1 MMKKATW
8 GLCALALCLGGA
20 LPSASMAADKSKIL
34 VIYPYLGDQSFVRMH
49 QASEAE
55 AKKFPEVQID
65 IVAGPDRTNANYF
78 ITAIEKAMTE
88 GYNVIAINHGGA
100 AAQLYP
106 ALKKAE
112 AEGIKVVGFDTGL
125 PELKGHASDVL
136 YDIPG
141 ASGKAGELFAGIVP
155 DGAKIGIIRCLLGN
169 PDTDAFI
176 NGFKKATEGK
186 KYNVV
191 MDADAKCDPASAR
204 TITENMLTSTPDL
217 AGIFNVFDVS
227 AQGSLQALKAAGSSV
242 PLGSIGG
249 QLYGA
254 EAVAEGGNWKYT
266 VPYPFEAIGTIAVD
280 TAVKVAKSEPVD
292 AITVVPVATPLTQDN
307 AKAYADELKAK
318 LAAK

>member
-1 MMKKATW
+1 MHLNLKSRIMLGLAATMF
-8 GLCALALCLGGA
+8 CSVAH
-20 LPSASMAADKSKIL
+20 AAEKPKIL

-49 QASEAE
+49 KASEVE
-55 AKKFPEVQID
+55 AKKFPDVTID

-88 GYNVIAINHGGA
+88 NYNVIAINHGGA

-112 AEGIKVVGFDTGL
+112 AAGIKVVGFDTGL

-176 NGFKKATEGK
+176 KGFKKATESK

-191 MDADAKCDPASAR
+191 TDADAKCDPAAAR
-204 TITENMLTSTPDL
+204 TITENMLTATPDL

-227 AQGSLQALKAAGSSV
+227 AQGSLQALKATGSKV

-254 EAVAEGGNWKYT
+254 EAVAAGGNWKYT
-266 VPYPFEAIGTIAVD
+266 VPYPFEAIGATAVD
-280 TAVKVAKSEPVD
+280 TAVKVAKKESVD
-292 AITVVPVATPLTQDN
+292 AITVVPVATPVTPDN
-307 AKAYADELKAK
+307 AKAYVDELKAK
-318 LAAK
+318 LAK

>member
-8 GLCALALCLGGA
+8 GFCALALCLGGA
-20 LPSASMAADKSKIL
+20 MPSASMAADKPKIL

-49 QASEAE
+49 QASETE
-55 AKKFPEVQID
+55 ARKFPEVQID

-176 NGFKKATEGK
+176 NGFKKATEDK

-227 AQGSLQALKAAGSSV
+227 AQGSLQALKAAGSNV

-280 TAVKVAKSEPVD
+280 TAVKVAKNEPVD
-292 AITVVPVATPLTQDN
+292 SITVVPVATPLTQDN
-307 AKAYADELKAK
+307 AKGYADELKAK

>member
-20 LPSASMAADKSKIL
+20 LPTASMAADKSKIL

-280 TAVKVAKSEPVD
+280 TAVKVAKGEPVD

>member
-1 MMKKATW
+1 MARKSTW
-8 GLCALALCLGGA
+8 GLCTLALCLGSV
-20 LPSASMAADKSKIL
+20 LPAVSAAADKPKVL

-49 QASEAE
+49 QASETE
-55 AKKFPEVQID
+55 AKKFPDVQID

-176 NGFKKATEGK
+176 NGFKKATADK
-186 KYNVV
+186 KYDVV

-254 EAVAEGGNWKYT
+254 EAVAAGGNWKYT
-266 VPYPFEAIGTIAVD
+266 VPYPFEAIGATAVD
-280 TAVKVAKSEPVD
+280 TAVKVAKNEPVD
-292 AITVVPVATPLTQDN
+292 AVTVVPVATPLTPDN
-307 AKAYADELKAK
+307 AKAYVDELKAK

>member
-1 MMKKATW
+1 MKLTVKAGILL
-8 GLCALALCLGGA
+8 GLA
-20 LPSASMAADKSKIL
+20 ASMLSTTAYAADKPKVL

-49 QASEAE
+49 KASETE
-55 AKKFPEVQID
+55 AKKFPDVQID

-88 GYNVIAINHGGA
+88 NYNVIAINHGGA

-112 AEGIKVVGFDTGL
+112 AQGIKVVGFDTGL

-141 ASGKAGELFAGIVP
+141 ASGKAGELFAQIVP
-155 DGAKIGIIRCLLGN
+155 EGAKIGIIRCLLGN

-176 NGFKKATEGK
+176 NGFKKATESK

-204 TITENMLTSTPDL
+204 TITENMLTSSPDL
-217 AGIFNVFDVS
+217 GGIFNVFDVS
-227 AQGSLQALKAAGSSV
+227 AQGSLQALKSSGSKV

-254 EAVAEGGNWKYT
+254 EAVASDGNWKYT
-266 VPYPFEAIGTIAVD
+266 VPYPFEAIGSTAID
-280 TAVKVAKSEPVD
+280 TAVKVAKNEAVEPV
-292 AITVVPVATPLTQDN
+292 TVVPVATPLTKDN
-307 AKAYADELKAK
+307 AEAYVKDLKAK

>member
-280 TAVKVAKSEPVD
+280 TAVKVAKGEPVD

>member
-1 MMKKATW
+1 MAKKVLW
-8 GLCALALCLGGA
+8 GLYSLALFLA
-20 LPSASMAADKSKIL
+20 SAVSWAAAAADKPKIL

-49 QASEAE
+49 KASEAE
-55 AKKFPEVQID
+55 AKKFPDVQID

-88 GYNVIAINHGGA
+88 DYNVIAINHGGA

-112 AEGIKVVGFDTGL
+112 AAGIKVVGFDTGL
-125 PELKGHASDVL
+125 PELKNHASDVL

-155 DGAKIGIIRCLLGN
+155 EGAKIGIIRCLLGN

-176 NGFKKATEGK
+176 NGFKKATASK
-186 KYNVV
+186 KYKVV
-191 MDADAKCDPASAR
+191 MDADAKCDPANAR

-227 AQGSLQALKAAGSSV
+227 AQGSLHALKAAGSSV

-254 EAVAEGGNWKYT
+254 EAVATGGNWKFT

-280 TAVKVAKSEPVD
+280 TAVKVAKNEPVD
-292 AITVVPVATPLTQDN
+292 PITVVPVAVPLTSEN
-307 AKAYADELKAK
+307 ARAYADALKAK

>member
-1 MMKKATW
+1 MKRNLKSRV
-8 GLCALALCLGGA
+8 LLGMA
-20 LPSASMAADKSKIL
+20 ASMFAMAAHAADKPKIL
-34 VIYPYLGDQSFVRMH
+34 MIYPYLGDQSFVRMH
-49 QASEAE
+49 KASEIE
-55 AKKFPEVQID
+55 AQKFNDVQID

-88 GYNVIAINHGGA
+88 NYSVIAINHGGA

-106 ALKKAE
+106 ALRKAE
-112 AEGIKVVGFDTGL
+112 AQGIKVVGFDTGL

-155 DGAKIGIIRCLLGN
+155 EGAKIGIIRCLLGN

-176 NGFKKATEGK
+176 NGFKEATATK
-186 KYNVV
+186 NYNIV

-204 TITENMLTSTPDL
+204 TITENMLTSSPDL

-227 AQGSLQALKAAGSSV
+227 AQGSMQALKSMDSKV
-242 PLGSIGG
+242 PMGSIGG

-254 EAVAEGGNWKYT
+254 EAVASGGNWKFT
-266 VPYPFEAIGTIAVD
+266 VPYPFEAIGAIAVD
-280 TAVKVAKSEPVD
+280 TAVKVAKNETVDPVT
-292 AITVVPVATPLTQDN
+292 IVPVATALTSEN
-307 AKAYADELKAK
+307 AAAYVEDLKAR

>member
-1 MMKKATW
+1 MKKAIW
-8 GLCALALCLGGA
+8 GFCALTLCLGGA
-20 LPSASMAADKSKIL
+20 LPSASMAADKPKIL

-49 QASEAE
+49 QASENE

-112 AEGIKVVGFDTGL
+112 ADGIKVVGFDTGL

-141 ASGKAGELFAGIVP
+141 ASGKAGELFGGIVP

-176 NGFKKATEGK
+176 NGFKKATEDK

-266 VPYPFEAIGTIAVD
+266 VPYPFEAIGAIAVD
-280 TAVKVAKSEPVD
+280 TAVKVAKNEPVD
-292 AITVVPVATPLTQDN
+292 PITVVPVATPLTQDN

>member
-8 GLCALALCLGGA
+8 GLCALALCLSGA
-20 LPSASMAADKSKIL
+20 LPSASMAADKAKIL

>member
-1 MMKKATW
+1 MKQSLKARI
-8 GLCALALCLGGA
+8 LLGVA
-20 LPSASMAADKSKIL
+20 ASMLGFAAHAADKPKVL

-49 QASEAE
+49 KASEVE
-55 AKKFPEVQID
+55 AQKFPDVQID

-78 ITAIEKAMTE
+78 ITAIEKAVTE
-88 GYNVIAINHGGA
+88 NYNVIAINHGGA

-112 AEGIKVVGFDTGL
+112 AQGVKVVGFDTGL

-176 NGFKKATEGK
+176 NGFKKATAGK
-186 KYNVV
+186 NYNVV

-204 TITENMLTSTPDL
+204 TITENMLTSSPDL

-227 AQGSLQALKAAGSSV
+227 AQGSMQALKATGSKV
-242 PLGSIGG
+242 PMGSIGG

-254 EAVAEGGNWKYT
+254 EAVATGGNWKYT
-266 VPYPFEAIGTIAVD
+266 VPYPFEAIGATAVD
-280 TAVKVAKSEPVD
+280 TAVKVAKNEAVEPV
-292 AITVVPVATPLTQDN
+292 TVVPVATPLTKEN
-307 AKAYADELKAK
+307 AGAYATDLKAK
-318 LAAK
+318 LGAK

>member
-1 MMKKATW
+1 MLRKLIGFLSIGVA
-8 GLCALALCLGGA
+8 ASAVSLAA
-20 LPSASMAADKSKIL
+20 HAADKPKVL

-49 QASEAE
+49 KASEAE
-55 AKKFPEVQID
+55 AKKFPDVQID

-78 ITAIEKAMTE
+78 ITAIEKATTE

-106 ALKKAE
+106 ALNKAQSQ
-112 AEGIKVVGFDTGL
+112 GVKVVGFDTGL
-125 PELKGHASDVL
+125 PELKDHASDVL

-155 DGAKIGIIRCLLGN
+155 SGAKIGIIRCLLGN

-176 NGFKKATEGK
+176 NGFKKATESQ

-191 MDADAKCDPASAR
+191 MDADAKCDPANAR
-204 TITENMLTSTPDL
+204 TITENMLTATPDL
-217 AGIFNVFDVS
+217 GGIFNVFDVS
-227 AQGSLQALKAAGSSV
+227 AQGSLQALKAANSSV

-254 EAVAEGGNWKYT
+254 QAVAAGTNWKYT
-266 VPYPFEAIGTIAVD
+266 VPYPFEAIGTYAVD
-280 TAVKVAKSEPVD
+280 TAVKVAKGEKVEPT
-292 AITVVPVATPLTQDN
+292 TVVPVATPLTPEN
-307 AKAYADELKAK
+307 AGAYATELKSRLDAN
-318 LAAK
+318 

>member
-1 MMKKATW
+1 MATRFKPR
-8 GLCALALCLGGA
+8 ALLGVA
-20 LPSASMAADKSKIL
+20 TSMFCFAAQAADKPKIL

-55 AKKFPEVQID
+55 AKKFPDDQID
-65 IVAGPDRTNANYF
+65 IVACPDRTNANYF
-78 ITAIEKAMTE
+78 ITAIEKGMTE

-112 AEGIKVVGFDTGL
+112 EQGIKIVGFDTGL
-125 PELKGHASDVL
+125 PELKGHPSDVL

-141 ASGKAGELFAGIVP
+141 ASGKAGELFAGVVP
-155 DGAKIGIIRCLLGN
+155 EGAKIGIIRCLLGN

-176 NGFKKATEGK
+176 DGFKNATAK
-186 KYNVV
+186 MHYKIVA
-191 MDADAKCDPASAR
+191 DADAKCDPATAR
-204 TITENMLTSTPDL
+204 TLTENMLTSTPDL

-227 AQGSLQALKAAGSSV
+227 AQGSLQALKAAGSNV

-254 EAVAEGGNWKYT
+254 EAVAAGGNWKYT
-266 VPYPFEAIGTIAVD
+266 VPYPFETIGSVAVD
-280 TAVKVAKSEPVD
+280 TAVKVAKNEAVEP
-292 AITVVPVATPLTQDN
+292 ITVVPVATPLTRGN
-307 AKAYADELKAK
+307 AKTYADDLKAR
-318 LAAK
+318 LATK

>member
-1 MMKKATW
+1 MMKKTTS
-8 GLCALALCLGGA
+8 GLCALALCLGVA
-20 LPSASMAADKSKIL
+20 LPSASMAAEKPKIL

-49 QASEAE
+49 KASETE
-55 AKKFPEVQID
+55 AKKFPDVQID

-112 AEGIKVVGFDTGL
+112 AAGIKVVGFDTGL
-125 PELKGHASDVL
+125 PELKGHTSDVL

-141 ASGKAGELFAGIVP
+141 ASGKAGELFAAIVP

-176 NGFKKATEGK
+176 NGFKKATADK

-204 TITENMLTSTPDL
+204 TITENMLTATPDL

-227 AQGSLQALKAAGSSV
+227 AQGSLQALKAAGSDV

-254 EAVAEGGNWKYT
+254 EAVAAGGNWKYT
-266 VPYPFEAIGTIAVD
+266 VPYPFEAIGITAVD
-280 TAVKVAKSEPVD
+280 TAVKVAKDEPVD
-292 AITVVPVATPLTQDN
+292 AITVVPVATPLTADN

-318 LAAK
+318 LAK

>member
-1 MMKKATW
+1 MKLTVKASILL
-8 GLCALALCLGGA
+8 GLA
-20 LPSASMAADKSKIL
+20 ASMLSAAAYAADKPKVL

-49 QASEAE
+49 KASEEE
-55 AKKFPEVQID
+55 AKKYPDVKID

-106 ALKKAE
+106 ALNKAE
-112 AEGIKVVGFDTGL
+112 AQGIKVVGFDTGL

-141 ASGKAGELFAGIVP
+141 ASGKAGELFSQIVP
-155 DGAKIGIIRCLLGN
+155 EGAKIGIIRCLLGN

-176 NGFKKATEGK
+176 NGFKKATESK

-204 TITENMLTSTPDL
+204 TITENMLTSAPDL
-217 AGIFNVFDVS
+217 GGIFNVFDVS
-227 AQGSLQALKAAGSSV
+227 AQGSLQALKASGSKV

-254 EAVAEGGNWKYT
+254 EAVAAGGNWKYT
-266 VPYPFEAIGTIAVD
+266 VPYPFEAIGATAVD
-280 TAVKVAKSEPVD
+280 TAVKVAKNQAVEPV
-292 AITVVPVATPLTQDN
+292 TVVPVATPLTNDN
-307 AKAYADELKAK
+307 AGAYVTDLKAK

>member
-8 GLCALALCLGGA
+8 GLCALALCLSGA
-20 LPSASMAADKSKIL
+20 LPSASIAADKAKIL

>member
-1 MMKKATW
+1 MKVTMRARI
-8 GLCALALCLGGA
+8 LLAFA
-20 LPSASMAADKSKIL
+20 ASMLSAAAYAADKPKVL

-49 QASEAE
+49 KASETE
-55 AKKFPEVQID
+55 AKKFTDVQID

-88 GYNVIAINHGGA
+88 NYNVIAINHGGA

-106 ALKKAE
+106 ALRKAE
-112 AEGIKVVGFDTGL
+112 AQGIKVVGFDTGL
-125 PELKGHASDVL
+125 PELKGHTSDVL

-141 ASGKAGELFAGIVP
+141 ASGTAGELFGKIVP

-176 NGFKKATEGK
+176 NGFKKATEAK
-186 KYNVV
+186 KYDIV

-217 AGIFNVFDVS
+217 GGIFNVFDVS
-227 AQGSLQALKAAGSSV
+227 AQGSLQALKASGSKV

-254 EAVAEGGNWKYT
+254 EAIAAGGNWKYT
-266 VPYPFEAIGTIAVD
+266 VPYPFEAIGATAVD
-280 TAVKVAKSEPVD
+280 TAVKVAKSETVEPV
-292 AITVVPVATPLTQDN
+292 TVVPVATPLTQEN
-307 AKAYADELKAK
+307 AAAYAKDLKGKLEAK
-318 LAAK
+318 

>member
-1 MMKKATW
+1 MMTKSLGRLSVGVAAS
-8 GLCALALCLGGA
+8 LLVSAAL
-20 LPSASMAADKSKIL
+20 AADKPKIL

-49 QASEAE
+49 NASEAE
-55 AKKFPEVQID
+55 AKKFPDVQID
-65 IVAGPDRTNANYF
+65 IVAGPDRTNATYF
-78 ITAIEKAMTE
+78 ISAIEKGVTE

-112 AEGIKVVGFDTGL
+112 AAGIKVVGFDTGL
-125 PELKGHASDVL
+125 PELKDHASDVL

-176 NGFKKATEGK
+176 NGFKKATEAK
-186 KYNVV
+186 HYNVV
-191 MDADAKCDPASAR
+191 MDADAKCDPAAAR
-204 TITENMLTSTPDL
+204 TITENMLTATPDL

-227 AQGSLQALKAAGSSV
+227 AQGSLQALKAANSKV

-254 EAVAEGGNWKYT
+254 EAVAAGTNWKYT
-266 VPYPFEAIGTIAVD
+266 VPYPFEAIGTYAVD
-280 TAVKVAKSEPVD
+280 TAVKVAKGEKVD
-292 AITVVPVATPLTQDN
+292 PTTVVPVATALTPEN
-307 AKAYADELKAK
+307 AGAYATDLKAR

>member
-1 MMKKATW
+1 MSRSLKSKLSI
-8 GLCALALCLGGA
+8 GLAASMLCLA
-20 LPSASMAADKSKIL
+20 AHAADKPKVL

-55 AKKFPEVQID
+55 AGKFPDVQID

-78 ITAIEKAMTE
+78 ITAIEKAVTE
-88 GYNVIAINHGGA
+88 GYDVVAINHGGA

-112 AEGIKVVGFDTGL
+112 AEGIKIVGFDTGL
-125 PELKGHASDVL
+125 PELKDHASDVL
-136 YDIPG
+136 YDIAG

-155 DGAKIGIIRCLLGN
+155 AGAKIGIIRCLLGN

-176 NGFKKATEGK
+176 NGFKKATEDK
-186 KYNVV
+186 RYEVV
-191 MDADAKCDPASAR
+191 MDADAKCDPAAAR
-204 TITENMLTSTPDL
+204 TITENMLTATPDL

-227 AQGSLQALKAAGSSV
+227 AQGSMQALKAAGSTV
-242 PLGSIGG
+242 PMGSIGG

-254 EAVAEGGNWKYT
+254 EAVAAGANWKYT
-266 VPYPFEAIGTIAVD
+266 VPYPFEAIGTMAVD
-280 TAVKVAKSEPVD
+280 TAVKVAKGEPVEPT
-292 AITVVPVATPLTQDN
+292 TVVPVATPLTADN
-307 AKAYADELKAK
+307 AGAYASDLKAK